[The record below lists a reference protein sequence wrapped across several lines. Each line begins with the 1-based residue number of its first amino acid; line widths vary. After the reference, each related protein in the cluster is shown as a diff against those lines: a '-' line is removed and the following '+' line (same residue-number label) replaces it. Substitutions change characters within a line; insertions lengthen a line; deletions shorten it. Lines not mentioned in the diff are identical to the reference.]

1 MQYISGVVYCF
12 RTSGRQ
18 MLRDYPPQLRKKL
31 FFVICLFSKKSR
43 GRYKYRKKH
52 IICIYN
58 FTLDKTI
65 SKPPYYIFIKLI
77 VLFVFLFSYSPKYYV
92 LNRGKLRMHEVHR
105 CKYGMLYQ
113 HSIDMEWAYGCY
125 QIFTRKYITQV
136 YSCSPL
142 NDRLLLP

>member
-1 MQYISGVVYCF
+1 
-12 RTSGRQ
+12 
-18 MLRDYPPQLRKKL
+18 
-31 FFVICLFSKKSR
+31 LFSYKRTPDVEGLSSSIKKETFFCNLFIFKEKQR
-43 GRYKYRKKH
+43 QIQIQKKH